1 MATHTLIF
9 TPSGVQTTGE
19 TGETVYDAAL
29 RAGVDMRSICGGK
42 GLCKRCQIEVE
53 PGEFAKFK
61 LSVSAGDIPK
71 LSPTEKKAR
80 HDGELSER
88 RRLACRAKLCG
99 DMVVEVP
106 SDSREGESAIQ
117 KKSTHIETELNPAV
131 QLYMIKL
138 ETPTLA
144 DNPSDG
150 EAICRALQEQHG
162 VAARLTHAAMIK
174 LQPVLLAHDNTAV
187 AVVRR
192 ANGGRQIGR
201 AKNQGQAALADSV
214 IDIWAPSSDEA
225 YGAAIDIGSTSVA
238 LYVYNL
244 SSGEPVYEK
253 AAMNPQI
260 RYGEDLM
267 SRVSYIMMNKG
278 GEAKLTDAIRGQIKT
293 MLSGAIDTLG
303 IRTEQM
309 VDVICVGNPIMH
321 HLFIGA
327 NPTELGQ
334 APFRL
339 TVKDWIDLP
348 APALEIGLSASA
360 SVSLFP
366 LIGGHV
372 GADTTAAY
380 LTQIKTMAGRSVL
393 LVDIGTNAEIVLS
406 HGGKVAAASS
416 PTGPAL
422 EGAEISS
429 GVRASL
435 GAIERV
441 RIDPVTK
448 DGRVKIIGCEDWLS
462 DTDQSADAHSI
473 TGICGSGIF
482 EVMVELAS
490 AGLLDKSGLFITSA
504 APERFEQ
511 VNNVWQYTLLRRGS
525 AKDSGGGDIIIKQ
538 TDIRSVQLAK
548 AALFAGAQLLAEQLG
563 CERFD
568 EVLLAGAFGTHLDP
582 RYVADIGIVPF
593 AGPQVIRSIGNA
605 AGMGAATALLNCQ
618 ARDEIIAA
626 VAEIEKVETALEP
639 KFQDYF
645 VGSMGFPTAPAPA
658 GGGTRGGRRR
668 GRSRT

>member
-1 MATHTLIF
+1 MASHTLIF

-42 GLCKRCQIEVE
+42 GLCKRCQIEIE

-61 LSVSAGDIPK
+61 VSVKESDIPK

-80 HDGELSER
+80 HDSELGVG

-99 DMVVEVP
+99 DLVVEVP
-106 SDSREGESAIQ
+106 SDSREGETSIQ
-117 KKSTHIETELNPAV
+117 KKSTHIDTALNPAV
-131 QLYMIKL
+131 KLYMVKL
-138 ETPTLA
+138 AVPTLE

-150 EAICRALQEQHG
+150 EALCQQLFVEHG
-162 VAARLTHAAMIK
+162 ITASLTHNAVIR
-174 LQPVLLAHDNTAV
+174 LQPVLLKNENTAV
-187 AVVRR
+187 LVVRGAR
-192 ANGGRQIGR
+192 I
-201 AKNQGQAALADSV
+201 
-214 IDIWAPSSDEA
+214 IDVWAPSPNELF
-225 YGAAIDIGSTSVA
+225 GAAIDIGSTSVA

-244 SSGEPVYEK
+244 STGQLAYEK

-278 GEAKLTDAIRGQIKT
+278 GEEKLTAAIRSQIKEMLTDALAGLDI
-293 MLSGAIDTLG
+293 AAA
-303 IRTEQM
+303 QM

-327 NPTELGQ
+327 NPVELGQ

-339 TVKDWIDLP
+339 TVKDWIDIP
-348 APALEIGLSASA
+348 ASALDIGLPGSAT
-360 SVSLFP
+360 VSLFP

-380 LTQIKTMAGRSVL
+380 LTQIKAMKGRSVL

-406 HGGKVAAASS
+406 HNGKVAAASS

-441 RIDPVTK
+441 RIDPLTK
-448 DGRVKIIGCEDWLS
+448 DGRVKIIGCDDWLS
-462 DTDQSADAHSI
+462 DADGSAKPHTI

-482 EVMVELAS
+482 EVMVEMAQ
-490 AGLLDKSGLFITSA
+490 AGLMDQSGLFIPAA
-504 APERFEQ
+504 APHRFEQ
-511 VNNVWQYTLLRRGS
+511 VNNVWQYTLLRESEHNGR
-525 AKDSGGGDIIIKQ
+525 SGPAIIIKQ

-548 AALFAGAQLLAEQLG
+548 AALYAGAQLLAEQFG
-563 CERFD
+563 CGEFD

-582 RYVADIGIVPF
+582 HYVADIAIVPF
-593 AGPQVIRSIGNA
+593 AKADQIRSVGNA
-605 AGMGAATALLNCQ
+605 AGMGAATALLNISERQ
-618 ARDEIIAA
+618 TIIDA
-626 VAEIEKVETALEP
+626 VAKIEKVETALEP

-645 VGSMGFPTAPAPA
+645 VASMRFPTAPAPS
-658 GGGTRGGRRR
+658 GQTGRRGRRR
-668 GRSRT
+668 RKPS